1 MLEGVFSLFAMVHT
15 MSFEGAAGWEETV
28 PWGGERAGGGPF
40 SYASMPCTGEA
51 PVNNVSSDLPALGGA
66 VPGSRVPVSMRTH
79 PLRFDVAEAGGAV
92 RLRGSITLVVC
103 QLQPGSTA
111 TPEPVA
117 DGDKPRI
124 EVSWE
129 AAIDRRGRALVSW
142 RGTFALAGGT
152 GRYEPLRGE
161 GEIGG
166 YFFSYQPD
174 REVFGDGQYAMI
186 GRFRVP
192 DDAATARGR

>member
-28 PWGGERAGGGPF
+28 PWGGDTRGGGPF

-79 PLRFDVAEAGGAV
+79 PLRFDVAEEGGTV

-103 QLQPGSTA
+103 QLQPGPTA
-111 TPEPVA
+111 KPDPVA

-124 EVSWE
+124 EVWWE
-129 AAIDRRGRALVSW
+129 AAVDRRARALVSW
-142 RGTFALAGGT
+142 RGTFGLAGGT
-152 GRYEPLRGE
+152 GRYEPLGGE
-161 GEIGG
+161 GEVAG
-166 YFFSYQPD
+166 YFFSSEPD
-174 REVFGDGQYAMI
+174 GEVFRDGQYAMI
-186 GRFRVP
+186 GRFRIP
-192 DDAATARGR
+192 EDAAAAGGR